1 MSKSDD
7 IALEY
12 VIEEFREFL
21 QHVMEM
27 RAAQKEYFKTRT
39 KESLQIAL
47 AKEKELDEM
56 IHDRKSKL
64 SEN

>member
-1 MSKSDD
+1 MSKDDD
-7 IALEY
+7 IALQY

-21 QHVMEM
+21 QHVIEM
-27 RAAQKEYFKTRT
+27 RTAQKEYFKTRT
-39 KESLQIAL
+39 KESLLVAL
-47 AKEKELDEM
+47 SKEKELDEM